1 MNKVTAYNLT
11 HNEGGE
17 GYNPHLAAAQ
27 AEAEAKAEARIQHII
42 GNITTYKAAW
52 GAALAK
58 YSKNGQVATKDLAKI
73 EAEAGVTQLEIQIVK
88 SRMA

>member
-1 MNKVTAYNLT
+1 MDKVTAYNLT

-42 GNITTYKAAW
+42 DNIATYR
-52 GAALAK
+52 AALAK
-58 YSKNGQVATKDLAKI
+58 YSKAGQVSMQDLAKI